1 MKLTRKEIKKI
12 IKEEI
17 EKVSPLAEGM
27 MKRIYGEFENFVM
40 EHELSREDVEGMLD
54 ILFPPKEE
62 SGPKFQNAGEQSADD
77 RAMQSGDW
85 YGDRDK

>member
-17 EKVSPLAEGM
+17 EKVSPLGEGM

-54 ILFPPKEE
+54 ILFPPKEKIGQRAV
-62 SGPKFQNAGEQSADD
+62 GPFEETKI
-77 RAMQSGDW
+77 R
-85 YGDRDK
+85 K